1 MLSLAKERTLNH
13 VKQSLEESKSATLEP
28 FEKQVREA
36 KNTAEMVR
44 NLQRKLDAQ
53 DSLDLQITNLL

>member
-1 MLSLAKERTLNH
+1 MLGLAKERTLNH

-53 DSLDLQITNLL
+53 DSLDV